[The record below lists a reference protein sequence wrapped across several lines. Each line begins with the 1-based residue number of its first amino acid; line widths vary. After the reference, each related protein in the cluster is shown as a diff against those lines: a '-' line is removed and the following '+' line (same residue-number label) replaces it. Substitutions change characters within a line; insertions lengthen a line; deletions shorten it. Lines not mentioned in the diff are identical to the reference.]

1 MIEENNQNDLKI
13 LNYEKVL
20 EFKANQDGFDE
31 AEISLKNESNKNSFL
46 CKIYINNYT
55 HFKCQP
61 NIINIPQNSS
71 AKIKVLSNDINY
83 RISESDIFLI
93 LSLPIEDESSL
104 LNKDNKQLDIF
115 FKDNGKDKMV
125 KLFLIG
131 NKKEKEKQLK
141 KDEYIE
147 KIKNLEK
154 EVFEKQ
160 EKEQIE
166 PKSDK
171 KDVNPE
177 PKKILETKTNLKN
190 TSSSSKY
197 TLLVFSIIIIS
208 LSILLFKILKK

>member
-61 NIINIPQNSS
+61 NIINIPQSSS

-83 RISESDIFLI
+83 KISESDIFLV

-131 NKKEKEKQLK
+131 NKKGKEKQLK

-147 KIKNLEK
+147 KIKNLEN

-166 PKSDK
+166 PESDK
-171 KDVNPE
+171 KDMNPE
-177 PKKILETKTNLKN
+177 PKNTPEIKTNLKN

-197 TLLVFSIIIIS
+197 TLLVFSLIIIS

>member
-61 NIINIPQNSS
+61 NIINIPQSSS

-83 RISESDIFLI
+83 KISESDIFLI

-197 TLLVFSIIIIS
+197 TLLVFSLIIIS